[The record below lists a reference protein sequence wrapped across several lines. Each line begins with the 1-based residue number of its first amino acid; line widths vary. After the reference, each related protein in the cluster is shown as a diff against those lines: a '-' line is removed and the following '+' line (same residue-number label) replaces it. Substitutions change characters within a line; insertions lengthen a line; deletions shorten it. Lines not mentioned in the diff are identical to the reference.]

1 MSDPSRSDMKLYER
15 ALRNGWDVP
24 AATRIAVVRML
35 GEIVGDAKARR
46 RDRTAAARALLQAS
60 RVELEAIRLA
70 DSLRCGDLERRVAAL
85 EGDGGDAGL
94 GEAEGTD

>member
-1 MSDPSRSDMKLYER
+1 
-15 ALRNGWDVP
+15 
-24 AATRIAVVRML
+24 ML

-60 RVELEAIRLA
+60 RVELDAIRLA
-70 DSLRCGDLERRVAAL
+70 EALRYGDLERRLDAL

-94 GEAEGTD
+94 EGVGGTD